1 MNPSARLF
9 ARLGP
14 GVLFAGAAI
23 GTSHLVQSTR
33 AGAVYGLGLLAVV
46 LVANILKYPAFR
58 FGPAYAAATGM
69 SLIEGYRRIGRWVVV
84 LISLSQYVVQVIIL
98 AAVGVTTAGLAAAT
112 FGLSV
117 PPPLLGVALLFAAL
131 LLTSTGGFRLM
142 ELLTKA
148 FIALLTIATITATA
162 LVLPGVDWSLG
173 NFAPP
178 AFDAPL
184 LFFVVALIGLMPSA
198 LDLSIL
204 HSLWSVAKARATGAP
219 VSYGEALLDFDIGY
233 FGSVALAL
241 CFVIMGA
248 GLMHTAGTAPD
259 PSPVGFA
266 SQVIALYEAGL
277 GRGAALVVGVAAF
290 GVMFTTVITVL
301 DGFPRVHAAAWLSL
315 GSADGRVHEALD
327 KGTPLRLVAIS
338 QVVLASAILI
348 FLMGNFLVF
357 IDVMTT
363 AAFVVG
369 PIIAVFNHLVMTS
382 DDVPDALQP
391 SALMRAWSGICIA
404 TLTLITL
411 AYLYVRFG
419 ANA

>member
-1 MNPSARLF
+1 MNSPSRLF

-14 GVLFAGAAI
+14 GLLFAGAAI

-33 AGAVYGLGLLAVV
+33 AGAVYGLGLIAVV
-46 LVANILKYPAFR
+46 LIANVLKYPAFR

-69 SLIEGYRRIGRWVVV
+69 SLIEGYRRLGRWVVV

-112 FGLSV
+112 LGLSV
-117 PPPLLGVALLFAAL
+117 PPPQLGVGLLIAAL
-131 LLTSTGGFRLM
+131 VLTSTGGFPLM
-142 ELLTKA
+142 ERLTKA
-148 FIALLTIATITATA
+148 FIALLTIATVAATA
-162 LVLPGVDWSLG
+162 LVLPDVEWSFVS
-173 NFAPP
+173 FAPP
-178 AFDAPL
+178 PFDAAL
-184 LFFVVALIGLMPSA
+184 LFFLVALIGLMPSA

-204 HSLWSVAKARATGAP
+204 HSLWSVAKARAEGVP
-219 VSYGEALLDFDIGY
+219 VPHDEAVLDFDIGY
-233 FGSVALAL
+233 FGSAALAL

-277 GRGAALVVGVAAF
+277 GRGAALLVGVAAF

-315 GSADGRVHEALD
+315 TSADGRVHEALD
-327 KGTPLRLVAIS
+327 KGTPLRLVAVS
-338 QVVLASAILI
+338 QVVLASAILLL
-348 FLMGNFLVF
+348 LMGNFLAF

-363 AAFVVG
+363 AAFLVG
-369 PIIAVFNHLVMTS
+369 PIIAAFNHLVMTS
-382 DDVPDALQP
+382 DDVPNALQP
-391 SALMRAWSGICIA
+391 SRLMRAWSGVCIA
-404 TLTLITL
+404 TLSLLTL